1 MPLQCLAL
9 MCTETKNCNG
19 MNGNPIQGDNA
30 YLLNVRLHREW
41 SGEWLEAVFA
51 LCEITEFHQELVVW
65 LCMHDQMLH

>member
-1 MPLQCLAL
+1 MVYVNYCKYNITGSASMPLQCLAL

-41 SGEWLEAVFA
+41 SGE
-51 LCEITEFHQELVVW
+51 
-65 LCMHDQMLH
+65 